1 MAQDKGKN
9 QDYGLQGMKGA
20 GPGHRRFGGPI
31 QKPKDMKGTLVRL
44 WGYLKLQ
51 KGLFIAAFVL
61 VALGNLASL
70 SAPYLIYRSIDTIA
84 EGNGLERLRLILIAL
99 SSVYL
104 VDSILSVLQGV
115 LIARASQKVVL
126 GLRRAVFTKLLK
138 LPMFFYDTKSHGDL
152 MSRLTNDVDSIS
164 TSLSGSA
171 VQFMH
176 AVMTVTGSFIL
187 MLSLSPV
194 LTLGALI
201 TLPLSAL
208 ATREV
213 VRRTSKLFKLQQA
226 DLGALNGYME
236 ESISGFEVLKSFGR
250 EEESL
255 SQFTVVNE
263 RLKTVG
269 LKAQIISGALMP
281 AMNVIS
287 NLGYAVIAILGGI
300 LSYRGSISIGIIAGF
315 LGYSRQFTRPITD
328 IASIFNTL
336 QSAVAGAE
344 RVFETIDEVEEA
356 NDADDAI
363 RLDDAFGDVEFR
375 NVSFSYKKGEPVIR
389 DISFRCERGMTVA
402 LVGPTGAG
410 KTTIVNLMNRSYE
423 ADSGSI
429 LIDGHSIRK
438 IRRSDLRRLFGIVLQ
453 DTYLFSGTI
462 RENIAYSRPDASMD
476 DIIGAAKTADC
487 HEFIMRLPKG
497 YDTDLKESGSSL
509 SEGERQLIA
518 IARAV
523 LSDPS
528 IMILD
533 EATSSVDTRT
543 ELRIQEAMKRIKS
556 GRTSFMIAHR
566 LSTIREADLILFI
579 EDGTIAEQGTHE
591 ELMEKK
597 GRYYRMHSI
606 QYANIGEDV

>member
-1 MAQDKGKN
+1 MANDNVKGK
-9 QDYGLQGMKGA
+9 DYGLQGMKGV
-20 GPGHRRFGGPI
+20 GPGHRRFGGPVE
-31 QKPKDMKGTLVRL
+31 KPKDMKGTIARL
-44 WGYLKLQ
+44 WGYLKEQ
-51 KGLFIAAFVL
+51 KGLFVMAFVL

-70 SAPYLIYRSIDTIA
+70 SAPYLIYRSIDTVA
-84 EGNGLERLRLILIAL
+84 AGDSMDRLRLILVAL
-99 SSVYL
+99 SFVYL
-104 VDSILSVLQGV
+104 ADSILSVLQGV
-115 LIARASQKVVL
+115 LIARASQRVVL
-126 GLRRAVFTKLLK
+126 GLRQSVFSRLLK
-138 LPMFFYDTKSHGDL
+138 LPMFFYDTRSHGDL

-164 TSLSGSA
+164 TSLSGSSI
-171 VQFMH
+171 QFMN
-176 AVMTVTGSFIL
+176 AVMTVTGSFML
-187 MLSLSPV
+187 MLTLSPV
-194 LTLGALI
+194 LTIGAVI

-213 VRRTSKLFKLQQA
+213 VKRTSKLFKLQQS

-255 SQFTVVNE
+255 DQFTVVND
-263 RLKTVG
+263 RLRTVG

-287 NLGYAVIAILGGI
+287 NLGYAVIAIMGGI
-300 LSYRGSISIGIIAGF
+300 LSYRGMISIGIIAGF

-344 RVFETIDEVEEA
+344 RVFEIMDEEEESS
-356 NDADDAI
+356 DGEDSI
-363 RLDDAFGDVEFR
+363 RLDDAYGDVEFK
-375 NVSFSYKKGEPVIR
+375 NVSFSYRKGEPVIK
-389 DISFRCERGMTVA
+389 DISFSCKRGMTVA

-423 ADSGSI
+423 ADQGTI
-429 LIDGHSIRK
+429 LIDGYSVNE

-462 RENIAYSRPDASMD
+462 RENIAYSRPDAPME
-476 DIIGAAKTADC
+476 DIVSAAKTADC

-497 YDTDLKESGSSL
+497 YDTDLRESGSTL

-591 ELMEKK
+591 ELMDRK
-597 GRYYRMHSI
+597 GRYYRMHTT
-606 QYANIGEDV
+606 QYQNMAEDA

>member
-1 MAQDKGKN
+1 MAQDKAKN

-20 GPGHRRFGGPI
+20 GPGHRRFGGPVE
-31 QKPKDMKGTLVRL
+31 KPKDMRGTLLRL
-44 WGYLKLQ
+44 WGFLKLQ
-51 KGLFIAAFVL
+51 KGMFITAFAL
-61 VALGNLASL
+61 VAIGNLAGL
-70 SAPYLIYRSIDTIA
+70 SAPYLIYRSIDTVA
-84 EGNGLERLRLILIAL
+84 EGNGMDKLSLILIAL
-99 SSVYL
+99 SAVYL
-104 VDSILSVLQGV
+104 ADSIMAVLQGV
-115 LIARASQKVVL
+115 IIARASQRVVL
-126 GLRRAVFTKLLK
+126 GLRRAVFSKLLK

-152 MSRLTNDVDSIS
+152 MSRLTNDIDSIS
-164 TSLSGSA
+164 TSLSGSS

-176 AVMTVTGSFIL
+176 GVMTVTGSFIL

-194 LTLGALI
+194 LTLGAVI

-213 VRRTSKLFKLQQA
+213 VRRTSRLFKLQQA

-236 ESISGFEVLKSFGR
+236 ESISGFEVLKAFGR

-255 SQFTVVNE
+255 NEFTAVNE
-263 RLKTVG
+263 RLKVVS
-269 LKAQIISGALMP
+269 LKAQVISGALMP

-287 NLGYAVIAILGGI
+287 NLGYAVIAILGGL
-300 LSYRGSISIGIIAGF
+300 LSYRGMISVGIIAGF

-344 RVFETIDEVEEA
+344 RVFEIMDEEEEA
-356 NDADDAI
+356 SDGEAAI

-375 NVSFSYKKGEPVIR
+375 NVSFSYRKGEPVIR
-389 DISFRCERGMTVA
+389 DISFSCKRGMTVA

-423 ADSGSI
+423 ADSGTI
-429 LIDGHSIRK
+429 LIDGHDISE
-438 IRRSDLRRLFGIVLQ
+438 IRRSDLRKLFGIVLQ

-462 RENIAYSRPDASMD
+462 RDNIAYSRPDASME
-476 DIIGAAKTADC
+476 DIIDSAKTADC
-487 HEFIMRLPKG
+487 HEFIMRLPNG
-497 YDTDLKESGSSL
+497 YDTDLRESGSSL

-579 EDGTIAEQGTHE
+579 KDGTIAEQGTHK
-591 ELMEKK
+591 ELMDMK
-597 GRYYRMHSI
+597 GSYCRMHSI
-606 QYANIGEDV
+606 QYANMGEDI